1 MSGLSFQQW
10 QLVLFT
16 LFGPKLMAVYC
27 AVVIFCKCCIS
38 DARRHRQDQRLCS
51 RGKPNCFLHP
61 VLHSH
66 RHHHHF
72 VLSFIWLLATLITIL
87 NRPDHLLRV
96 IKVFMSY
103 FTYRPRSWASFPKNI
118 QKHFGRK
125 FNIVFLLILGQ

>member
-1 MSGLSFQQW
+1 MQVGI
-10 QLVLFT
+10 
-16 LFGPKLMAVYC
+16 GM
-27 AVVIFCKCCIS
+27 IS
-38 DARRHRQDQRLCS
+38 DWVEEESQIVSYNLYCIPI
-51 RGKPNCFLHP
+51 GIIII
-61 VLHSH
+61 
-66 RHHHHF
+66 

-87 NRPDHLLRV
+87 NRPDDLLRV